1 MIRRIVVPIDFSEA
15 STRAA
20 HYAVSEL
27 APLGAEVVL
36 VTVLEVSDLRVAMH
50 AGLHGF
56 DNDDELHEQVVE
68 WLEEQ
73 FERLPATA
81 RREIR
86 RGIVE
91 REIVEAIHDHDAD
104 LVVMGAAGIARRIPI
119 GSKAE
124 YVLRHVD
131 VPLLLVKPRPGHV
144 TQGNLPV

>member
-1 MIRRIVVPIDFSEA
+1 MIRRIVVPVDFSDA
-15 STRAA
+15 SIRAA

-36 VTVLEVSDLRVAMH
+36 VTVLEISDLRVAMS

-56 DNDDELHEQVVE
+56 ETDDELHAQVEQ
-68 WLEEQ
+68 WLEKE
-73 FERLPATA
+73 FAKCPATA
-81 RREIR
+81 RRDIR

-91 REIVEAIHDHDAD
+91 REIVEAIQEHDAD
-104 LVVMGAAGIARRIPI
+104 LVVMGAVGIARRIPI

-131 VPLLLVKPRPGHV
+131 VPLLLVKA
-144 TQGNLPV
+144 

>member
-1 MIRRIVVPIDFSEA
+1 MIRRILVPIDFSKA
-15 STRAA
+15 SSRAA
-20 HYAVSEL
+20 HYAVDEL

-36 VTVLEVSDLRVAMH
+36 VTVLEVSDLRVAMS

-56 DNDDELHEQVVE
+56 DNDDELHDQVMQ

-73 FERLPATA
+73 FAKFPATA
-81 RREIR
+81 RREVR

-91 REIVEAIHDHDAD
+91 REIVEAIQEHDAD
-104 LVVMGAAGIARRIPI
+104 FVVMGAVGIARRIPI

-131 VPLLLVKPRPGHV
+131 VPLLLVKAE
-144 TQGNLPV
+144 

>member
-20 HYAVSEL
+20 QYAVTEL
-27 APLGAEVVL
+27 APLGAEIVL
-36 VTVLEVSDLRVAMH
+36 VTVLEVSDLRVAMS

-68 WLEEQ
+68 WLGEQ
-73 FERLPATA
+73 FAKFPATA
-81 RREIR
+81 RRDVR
-86 RGIVE
+86 RGLVE
-91 REIVEAIHDHDAD
+91 REIVEAIQEHEAD
-104 LVVMGAAGIARRIPI
+104 LVVMGAVGIARRIPI

-131 VPLLLVKPRPGHV
+131 VPLLLVKAA
-144 TQGNLPV
+144 